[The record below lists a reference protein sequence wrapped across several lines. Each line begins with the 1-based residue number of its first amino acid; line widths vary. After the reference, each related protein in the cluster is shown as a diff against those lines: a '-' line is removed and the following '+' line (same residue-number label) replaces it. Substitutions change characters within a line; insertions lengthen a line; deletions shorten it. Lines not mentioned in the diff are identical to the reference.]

1 MPKIKKRVSKKPSA
15 TEADVKNKLIS
26 IKDSF
31 KSRQK
36 TALKFGAG
44 ILIICIAI
52 ASFFLYYYFSQK
64 KAKTFEYEA
73 YKIYYNDYQ
82 KSPLNKEE
90 RYKDALDL
98 FKKAYDNKKTP
109 LSLFYISACY
119 YELGKYDDALKTLK
133 DFIKTFPHEDSY
145 LPLVYQKMAVIYIK
159 KGDNDEAMK
168 TLDTLMNLKNDIYK
182 DFALMEY
189 GRLFEKEGKSDDAKK
204 KFKELVTRF
213 PDSPFID
220 EAKAKL
226 SEEKKS

>member
-1 MPKIKKRVSKKPSA
+1 MPKIKKRVPKKAPA

-31 KSRQK
+31 KSRQS

-44 ILIICIAI
+44 IIIICIAI
-52 ASFFLYYYFSQK
+52 ASFFLYSYFSQK
-64 KAKTFEYEA
+64 KAKMLEYEA

-90 RYKDALDL
+90 RYKNALDI

-133 DFIKTFPHEDSY
+133 DFIKTFSHEDSF
-145 LPLVYQKMAVIYIK
+145 LPLVYQKMSMVYIK
-159 KGDNDEAMK
+159 KGDVNEAMK
-168 TLDTLMNLKNDIYK
+168 TLDILMNLKNDTYK

-189 GRLFEKEGKSDDAKK
+189 GRLLEKEGKSEEAKK
-204 KFKELVTRF
+204 KFKELVTKF
-213 PDSPFID
+213 PGSPFID
-220 EAKAKL
+220 EAKARL
-226 SEEKKS
+226 SGEKKS